1 MGKPD
6 KIYFYE
12 DPIDMLS
19 HWSIKQNNIQN
30 ARLVS
35 MHGLKSKTVIESLMD
50 AKKEGHDIKEVIM
63 AVDNDKAGRDFIQ
76 TMKCFV
82 DLKEDIP
89 KNEKEDWNDVR
100 KKQVSEQQA
109 KETAQPKKMK
119 PIKEVER
126 SV

>member
-1 MGKPD
+1 
-6 KIYFYE
+6 
-12 DPIDMLS
+12 
-19 HWSIKQNNIQN
+19 
-30 ARLVS
+30 
-35 MHGLKSKTVIESLMD
+35 
-50 AKKEGHDIKEVIM
+50 IM
-63 AVDNDKAGRDFIQ
+63 AVDNDKAGKDFIQ

-89 KNEKEDWNDVR
+89 TNEKDWNDVR

>member
-1 MGKPD
+1 
-6 KIYFYE
+6 
-12 DPIDMLS
+12 
-19 HWSIKQNNIQN
+19 
-30 ARLVS
+30 
-35 MHGLKSKTVIESLMD
+35 
-50 AKKEGHDIKEVIM
+50 M

-82 DLKEDIP
+82 DLKADIP

-100 KKQVSEQQA
+100 KKQVSEQQV
-109 KETAQPKKMK
+109 KETAQPKKVK